1 MRRSHDSAPDA
12 PSIASYRLGRSRV
25 CAKLHTRRSVPA
37 ASKGG
42 VIPLYPQSIE
52 CGCAILDSDQKWT
65 VPLLRVLGASVPP
78 PRQSWRPCTCADET
92 PADVPASLGSL
103 FFVGRR
109 SHKSVQAR
117 CEHCDEWPEA
127 PAVYSDDRNCEGTM
141 QKSAGEKKKPCKN
154 CEGKGTLKK
163 GDKVVRCQRCGG
175 TGVKPS

>member
-1 MRRSHDSAPDA
+1 MRRSHNGAPDA
-12 PSIASYRLGRSRV
+12 PGIGSYRLGRSRV
-25 CAKLHTRRSVPA
+25 CAKLHTRRSGPA

-103 FFVGRR
+103 FL
-109 SHKSVQAR
+109 QA
-117 CEHCDEWPEA
+117 EEA
-127 PAVYSDDRNCEGTM
+127 TKASNPDANIAISGPRPQPDDRNCEDTM

-175 TGVKPS
+175 TGIKPS